1 MRFTVPEGYSVIIQ
15 GQLIQSVG
23 GVIETDDAAL
33 IEQLSKNPH
42 ATPEKQSRNLDTKPE
57 VRRGRPAK
65 TAAAD

>member
-1 MRFTVPEGYSVIIQ
+1 MRFTVQNGYSVIIL

-42 ATPEKQSRNLDTKPE
+42 ATPEKLSRNLDTKPE

-65 TAAAD
+65 ATAAD

>member
-33 IEQLSKNPH
+33 IEQLSENPH
-42 ATPEKQSRNLDTKPE
+42 ATPEKQSRKKTESPE
-57 VRRGRPAK
+57 
-65 TAAAD
+65 